1 MVDLRISELPAASTS
16 ATTDIF
22 PTTQGSTG
30 PATGVTRKITAGQIL
45 DLLVSPPPI
54 GTTTPAA
61 GTFST
66 LIGTGTTTLGN
77 GLANYLTVV
86 GAATATPPDVTFPL
100 VTAVG
105 ADTNIDIRVVPKGTG
120 YLSAPKLF
128 TGSDAVRETI
138 STATQVYLRSSA
150 VVTGTNSPIWFA
162 GGIYSG
168 TPTGGDIALH
178 AFSSTE
184 TILGGVTGT
193 TVLHQVE
200 AGGTGGRTAFSARLQ
215 VNGKP
220 STTTAAFLVGAG
232 LTARASSSYNGT
244 AGNHIG
250 ALFASNNIASLRV
263 GAGAEWG
270 TVVSAEFDTTMP
282 LGTGADFHI
291 GVSSILHWDNGVN
304 HDVRGAVQDTAF
316 MIGSARNDRATVGWR
331 IGYSYGDPVGW
342 PFNDD
347 SQLIGIQPVT
357 TAFEPYARA
366 RTMGDGLALVGV
378 TLKRAA
384 LITEDAAI
392 DLDGHIGGQTTSGVR
407 LQARDSVLAKSA
419 VVASLTA
426 LQPDGGG
433 LYFLSNVPTVVIDAP
448 PAGFSGSATATATI
462 LTHGAAYGI
471 QSITNAGTGYTVGDV
486 LTMVG
491 GTFTVAAQVTVV
503 EVASGVIRSAIVSR
517 AGSYTVL
524 PPSPTT
530 FTGGTGSNF
539 TGATNWTALTFNVT
553 SGGVGYPEFPA
564 PNARFDFGVGAA
576 GRQPIIKVVMT
587 GTQIPLKLNPAGQ
600 VLFPNQGAVA
610 AAGTTQGTATAI
622 TSDYVDATAAALQLG
637 VRLPPALVGMRK
649 VVSSAAAS
657 LANVLAL
664 YPATGEEIFI
674 SGTGGLGANLPQS
687 VLAEEAFALECTVA
701 GRWYG
706 YRIS

>member
-54 GTTTPAA
+54 GTTTPAP
-61 GTFST
+61 GSFST
-66 LIGTGTTTLGN
+66 LVGTGTTTLGN

-105 ADTNIDIRVVPKGTG
+105 GDANIDIRFVPKGTG
-120 YLSAPKLF
+120 YLSSPKLF
-128 TGSDAVRETI
+128 VGSDAVRETI

-150 VVTGTNSPIWFA
+150 VVTGTNAPMWFA

-168 TPTGGDIALH
+168 TPTGADIALH
-178 AFSSTE
+178 AFNSTE

-220 STTTAAFLVGAG
+220 STTSAAFLVGAG
-232 LTARASSSYNGT
+232 LTARAFSSYNGT

-250 ALFASNNIASLRV
+250 ALFASNNIARLSV

-304 HDVRGAVQDTAF
+304 HDVRGTIQDNAF
-316 MIGSARNDRATVGWR
+316 MIGSARNDRATIGWR
-331 IGYSYGDPVGW
+331 IGYAYGDPVGW

-347 SQLIGIQPVT
+347 SQLLGMQPVT
-357 TAFEPYARA
+357 DAFAPFARA
-366 RTMGDGLALVGV
+366 ITMGDGLSLVGV
-378 TLKRAA
+378 TMKRAA
-384 LITEDAAI
+384 VITENMAI
-392 DLDGHIGGQTTSGVR
+392 DLDGNVGGQTTGGVR
-407 LQARDSVLAKSA
+407 LQARDSVLARSA

-433 LYFLSNVPTVVIDAP
+433 LYFLSNVPTVLIDDP

-462 LTHGAAYGI
+462 LTHGAAYGM

-530 FTGGTGSNF
+530 FTGGTGASF
-539 TGATNWTALTFNVT
+539 AGSTNWTALTFNVT

-564 PNARFDFGVGAA
+564 PNARFDFGVGAS
-576 GRQPIIKVVMT
+576 GRQPIIKVAMT
-587 GTQIPLKLNPAGQ
+587 GTQVPLRLNPSGQ
-600 VLFPNQGAVA
+600 VIGASA
-610 AAGTTQGTATAI
+610 GTISAAGTTQGTATAL
-622 TSDYVDATAAALQLG
+622 TSDYSNVGAGAGATG
-637 VRLPPALVGMRK
+637 VRLPVAQVGMRK
-649 VVSSAAAS
+649 ILSASSANAVS
-657 LANVLAL
+657 VQI
-664 YPATGEEIFI
+664 YPATGEELYIY
-674 SGTGGLGANLPQS
+674 TAGGAGVNNPHPMA
-687 VLAEEAFALECTVA
+687 AAEAFAFECTVA

-706 YRIS
+706 YQIS